1 MTTASH
7 SESSINAS
15 IFVEFQMIKTE
26 EHNLFGDL
34 AQVPSVPSRRNDVRK
49 GDAAEMY
56 VIAKLLSWGYD
67 AHGARRDMP
76 YDVFVD
82 LGSGR
87 ICRLQV
93 KCRSYATNDRWTY
106 HAMRG
111 NWRSATGTYNYE
123 AGDYDASVFFA
134 LSLEKAIFR
143 PGIVTY
149 ANFRTAEFLRTG
161 AEIEGWMSVVRAVTQ
176 HS

>member
-1 MTTASH
+1 MM
-7 SESSINAS
+7 INT
-15 IFVEFQMIKTE
+15 I
-26 EHNLFGDL
+26 EHDLFGAL
-34 AQVPSVPSRRNDVRK
+34 ARAPSVPNRRNDVRK
-49 GDAAEMY
+49 GDAAEMF

-67 AHGARRDMP
+67 AHDARRDLP
-76 YDVFVD
+76 YDVIVD
-82 LGSGR
+82 LGSSR

-93 KCRSYATNDRWTY
+93 KCRSFAKNDRWPY
-106 HAMRG
+106 HVIRG

-149 ANFRTAEFLRTG
+149 ANLHTAEFMRPG
-161 AEIEGWMSVVRAVTQ
+161 AEIESWERVVETIT
-176 HS
+176 SN

>member
-1 MTTASH
+1 M
-7 SESSINAS
+7 
-15 IFVEFQMIKTE
+15 EFQMIKASQ
-26 EHNLFGDL
+26 HDLFSEPVQ
-34 AQVPSVPSRRNDVRK
+34 APNVINRRNHVRK

-67 AHGARRDMP
+67 AHGARRDLP
-76 YDVFVD
+76 YDIFVD

-93 KCRSYATNDRWTY
+93 KCRSHAKNGRWTY
-106 HAMRG
+106 HAVRG

-123 AGDYDASVFFA
+123 VGDYDASVFFA

-143 PGIVTY
+143 PGIVPY
-149 ANFRTAEFLRTG
+149 ANFRTAEFLRTD
-161 AEIEGWMSVVRAVTQ
+161 AEIESWMCVIKTVTQ
-176 HS
+176 

>member
-1 MTTASH
+1 
-7 SESSINAS
+7 
-15 IFVEFQMIKTE
+15 MIKASQRD
-26 EHNLFGDL
+26 LFGEFVKAPIVL
-34 AQVPSVPSRRNDVRK
+34 NPRNDVRK

-67 AHGARRDMP
+67 AHGARRDLP
-76 YDVFVD
+76 YDIFVD
-82 LGSGR
+82 LGSSQ

-93 KCRSYATNDRWTY
+93 KCRSHALNGRWTY
-106 HAMRG
+106 HAVRG

-123 AGDYDASVFFA
+123 VGDYDASVFFA

-143 PGIVTY
+143 PGIVPY
-149 ANFRTAEFLRTG
+149 ATFRTAEFLRTD
-161 AEIEGWMSVVRAVTQ
+161 AEIESWMCVVKTVTR

>member
-1 MTTASH
+1 MSLAM
-7 SESSINAS
+7 IN
-15 IFVEFQMIKTE
+15 TE
-26 EHNLFGDL
+26 EHDLFGDL
-34 AQVPSVPSRRNDVRK
+34 TQVPRVPNRRNDVRE

-82 LGSGR
+82 LGSAR

-93 KCRSYATNDRWTY
+93 KCRSYAKNDRWPY
-106 HAMRG
+106 HVVRG

-123 AGDYDASVFFA
+123 IGDYDASVFFA

-143 PGIVTY
+143 PGIVPY
-149 ANFRTAEFLRTG
+149 ENFRTAEFLRTN
-161 AEIEGWMSVVRAVTQ
+161 AEIESWMRVVNIMTRP
-176 HS
+176 S

>member
-1 MTTASH
+1 M
-7 SESSINAS
+7 
-15 IFVEFQMIKTE
+15 MIKTKE
-26 EHNLFGDL
+26 SDLFGEL
-34 AQVPSVPSRRNDVRK
+34 AQAPSVPNRRNDVRK

-82 LGSGR
+82 LGPGR

-93 KCRSYATNDRWTY
+93 KCRSYAKNDRWPY
-106 HAMRG
+106 HVVRG

-149 ANFRTAEFLRTG
+149 ANLRTAEFLRAG
-161 AEIEGWMSVVRAVTQ
+161 AEIESWLSVVKEVTR
-176 HS
+176 SYPVSPS

>member
-1 MTTASH
+1 
-7 SESSINAS
+7 
-15 IFVEFQMIKTE
+15 MIKASQ
-26 EHNLFGDL
+26 HDLFGEL
-34 AQVPSVPSRRNDVRK
+34 VQAPCVLNQRNDVRK

-82 LGSGR
+82 LGRSR

-93 KCRSYATNDRWTY
+93 KCRSHAKNDRWAY
-106 HAMRG
+106 HAIRG

-123 AGDYDASVFFA
+123 VGDYDASVFFA
-134 LSLEKAIFR
+134 LSLEKALFR
-143 PGIVTY
+143 PGIVPY
-149 ANFRTAEFLRTG
+149 ANFRTAEFLRTD
-161 AEIEGWMSVVRAVTQ
+161 AEIESWMCVVKTVTQ
-176 HS
+176 